1 MKINTKRLLPFGAVL
16 LVLAIAG
23 LLADKA
29 WSEKQQQLDLIT
41 DFYRDHLA
49 RPDSR
54 LASQLPP
61 GTFYSRELEA
71 LVDANSQLCYSLS
84 RGDDVC
90 GYGADADVFL
100 QTQEASPTLDF
111 DRSSFKVS
119 RVGENI
125 VEATFNV
132 YPDMGTAYD
141 RQIRYVLVEE
151 DEGWRVDDMLFSDGR
166 SMRQEIQQENDAILS
181 RARDLGDTAGWVFN
195 YLGNEEMLDRA
206 VRFIAFPV
214 QVCDQY
220 GACAA
225 MKRDDPRLLQALDAL
240 ADSKPDIGNLPK
252 PGDVQASDGKVVAVS
267 ALDFT
272 FQNRAWWVNRIDLR
286 RLPASPLAPRHE

>member
-1 MKINTKRLLPFGAVL
+1 MKINKKRLLPFGVVL

-49 RPDSR
+49 QPDR
-54 LASQLPP
+54 RQASQLPP
-61 GTFYSRELEA
+61 GTFYSKELEA

-84 RGDDVC
+84 RGDDTC
-90 GYGADADVFL
+90 GYGADEDVFL

-111 DRSSFKVS
+111 DRSSFKVARIDDS
-119 RVGENI
+119 T
-125 VEATFNV
+125 VEASFNV

-151 DEGWRVDDMLFSDGR
+151 DEGWRVNDMLFADGR
-166 SMRQEIQQENDAILS
+166 SMRQEIQQENDAILA
-181 RARDLGDTAGWVFN
+181 RARDLADASGWVFN
-195 YLGNEEMLDRA
+195 YLGNQDMLDRA
-206 VRFIAFPV
+206 MRFVAFPL

-220 GACAA
+220 GVCAA

-240 ADSKPDIGNLPK
+240 ADSRPDASQLPK
-252 PGDVQASDGKVVAVS
+252 AGDVQPADGKLMAVG

-272 FQNRAWWVNRIDLR
+272 FQNRAWWVTKIELR
-286 RLPASPLAPRHE
+286 RARQAGPGVI